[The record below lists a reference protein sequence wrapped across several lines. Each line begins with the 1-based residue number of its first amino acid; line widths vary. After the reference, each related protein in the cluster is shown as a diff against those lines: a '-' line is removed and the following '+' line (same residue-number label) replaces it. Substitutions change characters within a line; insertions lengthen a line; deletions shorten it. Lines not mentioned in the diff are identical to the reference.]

1 MLTMFFT
8 LFQVESGAEPLMGW
22 VGPWP
27 APSFFIFYFYSC
39 MYTYF
44 CLGVYYIYYSLQ
56 FLSNNVICSSG
67 SDARPFI

>member
-44 CLGVYYIYYSLQ
+44 CLGVYYITFFQNTYSYYKQ
-56 FLSNNVICSSG
+56 ENIKNK
-67 SDARPFI
+67 